1 MSEQLTVEPVRRTT
15 GFAMGAGSINVD
27 FHCHTV
33 ASMDGLM
40 TLDSLVATATR
51 VGIDALA
58 ITDHDTIEG
67 ATEFQRRAQA
77 SQLPL
82 QIIVGEEKTLDDGSH
97 FIGLFLKRA
106 IQSGDLAG
114 AIREIED
121 QGGLCLIPHPF
132 RRKDGLLRDGLDR
145 LDLFADRVA
154 GFELFSAKSSHE
166 ENRRAAAL
174 LAQTHLAPFGGSDA
188 HYECDLG
195 ECVNEIANAGDLR
208 ASVQAM
214 FERRAPFR
222 ILGKPQRDGD
232 GERTYAPLYYRV
244 KRFARLP
251 KFLVP
256 AARQCYRRYRNLKFG
271 VGPKLLREVY
281 RHA

>member
-1 MSEQLTVEPVRRTT
+1 MPKSTLNIE
-15 GFAMGAGSINVD
+15 

-33 ASMDGLM
+33 ASIDGLISF
-40 TLDSLVATATR
+40 DSLLDTAAKLSL
-51 VGIDALA
+51 DAIA
-58 ITDHDTIEG
+58 VTDHDTVEG
-67 ATEFQRRAQA
+67 AVELQRRARA
-77 SQLPL
+77 RRAPL
-82 QIIVGEEKTLDDGSH
+82 EVIVGEEKTLDDGSH
-97 FIGLFLKRA
+97 FIGLFLNRA
-106 IQSGDLAG
+106 IHSGDLAG
-114 AIREIED
+114 AIREIEN

-145 LDLFADRVA
+145 LELFSGRIA
-154 GFELFSAKSSHE
+154 GFELFSAKCSQE
-166 ENRRAAAL
+166 ENRRAAEL
-174 LAQTHLAPFGGSDA
+174 LTHTHLAPFGGSDA

-222 ILGKPQRDGD
+222 ILGKPQSDGD
-232 GERTYAPLYYRV
+232 GERAYAPLYYRI
-244 KRFARLP
+244 KKFARLP